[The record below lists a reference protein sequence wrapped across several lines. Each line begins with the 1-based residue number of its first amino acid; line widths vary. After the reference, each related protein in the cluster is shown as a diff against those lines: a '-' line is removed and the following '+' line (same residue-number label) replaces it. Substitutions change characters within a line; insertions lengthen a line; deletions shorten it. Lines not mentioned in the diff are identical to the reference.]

1 MKMQSA
7 LLLPF
12 QTSLPTKVA
21 AIQGT
26 TTESDSPV
34 STWQIRRLKLT
45 SAQLYSTTTQRNI
58 SSNFQAY
65 VSTTIAPITVN
76 NIILLDVCNDSL
88 QTSALYKSFTLLTYL
103 LTYLLLLTFKI
114 HILLHYCEEVQVKES
129 RQSSS

>member
-58 SSNFQAY
+58 SSNF
-65 VSTTIAPITVN
+65 
-76 NIILLDVCNDSL
+76 
-88 QTSALYKSFTLLTYL
+88 
-103 LTYLLLLTFKI
+103 
-114 HILLHYCEEVQVKES
+114 
-129 RQSSS
+129 